1 MHSDELQ
8 SIDAISE
15 LLGLDRLFVKQS
27 VDALG
32 IAGAIEVVEG
42 VKLTPTERTADILR
56 LKELP
61 SGIETIK
68 IVATWNPIEQMAHH
82 SEESIF
88 MVEPNGVALFALGD
102 VLPKVNW
109 EDVSVI
115 DPLLDHEH
123 RLGKKIEI
131 TDVEN
136 SQARWLSLTLAL
148 YYDFVDHLTRFMLFQ
163 KTHLL
168 RGLSHTLRDAQAN
181 GTWNIGDI
189 FKGGSEPFD
198 ESAHPRVRALAES
211 AFREQRDAPK
221 KTETQTSVKVI
232 PPRRIRETF
241 LDILGMARKRVLI
254 LSPWINEKATNDFL
268 LAKVGSLVQAGNLI
282 IIGYGYDPEQRQM
295 EVPEAVEKFLT
306 ALRTKEDAPAVA
318 LVRMGNMHA
327 KFVGIDGEKA
337 LDGSYNFLS
346 FAGSAKLEHCYFL
359 EDKAAIREIETEAR
373 ERLLLALDGPKALT
387 QRLTVTAAL
396 GTPAELYSE
405 VERDLDCRNLL
416 QALML
421 CLNRHRVDMKAGW
434 DKTALEI
441 LDWVRLDVD
450 ENLKPSIERVLEDWR
465 ISEPARADI
474 FTLDKRVLPLF
485 EELAT

>member
-1 MHSDELQ
+1 MSKQNNVATDKLRGREGVSSIDIAGNTDWMEAEFESFATQLEETIPGIAILGICRTSIPCSTAVISIQVSDDRRLGLVEEFVLESIMHSDELQ

-189 FKGGSEPFD
+189 FKGGRNRLMS
-198 ESAHPRVRALAES
+198 
-211 AFREQRDAPK
+211 
-221 KTETQTSVKVI
+221 
-232 PPRRIRETF
+232 RRIQESERWLRVPFESKGTHQRR
-241 LDILGMARKRVLI
+241 LRRK
-254 LSPWINEKATNDFL
+254 
-268 LAKVGSLVQAGNLI
+268 
-282 IIGYGYDPEQRQM
+282 
-295 EVPEAVEKFLT
+295 
-306 ALRTKEDAPAVA
+306 LR
-318 LVRMGNMHA
+318 
-327 KFVGIDGEKA
+327 
-337 LDGSYNFLS
+337 
-346 FAGSAKLEHCYFL
+346 
-359 EDKAAIREIETEAR
+359 
-373 ERLLLALDGPKALT
+373 
-387 QRLTVTAAL
+387 
-396 GTPAELYSE
+396 
-405 VERDLDCRNLL
+405 
-416 QALML
+416 
-421 CLNRHRVDMKAGW
+421 
-434 DKTALEI
+434 
-441 LDWVRLDVD
+441 
-450 ENLKPSIERVLEDWR
+450 
-465 ISEPARADI
+465 
-474 FTLDKRVLPLF
+474 
-485 EELAT
+485 